1 MKEIWKQIDGWEG
14 YKISN
19 FGNVRGKRV
28 ENLHQQLTNC
38 GYKIV
43 HLSNGN
49 TVKWLSVHR
58 LVAEAF
64 IPNPD
69 NLPEVNHKDENK
81 SNNRADNLEWCTH
94 SYNNKYNNKSQRMLE
109 TKRKLGI
116 PIVSQSAIDGHIK
129 ALSKRVICE
138 ETGEIFNSASDASRS
153 MGFTVMAVM
162 NAIRFNRKSGGYH
175 WRYLDD

>member
-1 MKEIWKQIDGWEG
+1 MKEVWKQIDGWKG
-14 YKISN
+14 YQVSN
-19 FGNVRGKRV
+19 FGNIRGKRV
-28 ENLHQQLTNC
+28 KNLHQQLSNG

-43 HLSNGN
+43 HLSSGKV
-49 TVKWLSVHR
+49 VKWMSVHR

-64 IPNPD
+64 IPNPN
-69 NLPEVNHKDENK
+69 NLPCINHKDEDK
-81 SNNRADNLEWCTH
+81 TNNRADNLEWCTY
-94 SYNNKYNNKSQRMLE
+94 SYNNSYNDKSQRMLE

-116 PIVSQSAIDGHIK
+116 PVVPQSAVDGHIK
-129 ALSKRVICE
+129 ALSKKVICE

-162 NAIRFNRKSGGYH
+162 NAIRFKRKSGGYH